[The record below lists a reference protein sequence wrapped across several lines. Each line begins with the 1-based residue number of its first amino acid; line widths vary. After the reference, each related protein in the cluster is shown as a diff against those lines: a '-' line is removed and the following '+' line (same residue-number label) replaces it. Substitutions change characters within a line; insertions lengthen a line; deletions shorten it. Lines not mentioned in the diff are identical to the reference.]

1 MSGPHRNHV
10 ESRSSRAP
18 ARQFVSE
25 SHDHK
30 PTVGEAPEKS
40 EPDFFVGV
48 PLVTEEIEL
57 GLKVLT
63 AKVRALRTAQ
73 DGKHAVSMKIEA
85 ENIAKV
91 SSQINMLAAQ
101 VVRTTIRHINRRSRP

>member
-1 MSGPHRNHV
+1 MTGPYRNHV
-10 ESRSSRAP
+10 ERRSSRAP

-25 SHDHK
+25 THDHK
-30 PTVGEAPEKS
+30 PDAPEKN

-57 GLKVLT
+57 GLSVLS
-63 AKVRALRTAQ
+63 AKVRALRIAQ

-91 SSQINMLAAQ
+91 SNQINMLAAQ
-101 VVRTTIRHINRRSRP
+101 VVRTTLRHINRRSR